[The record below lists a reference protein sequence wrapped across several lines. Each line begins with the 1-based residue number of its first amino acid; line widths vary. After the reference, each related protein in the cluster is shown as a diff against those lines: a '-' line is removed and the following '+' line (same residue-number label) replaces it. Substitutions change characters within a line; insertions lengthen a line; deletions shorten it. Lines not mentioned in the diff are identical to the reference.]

1 MSEVISKAQENC
13 KAGPRLLTR
22 QHSLLPLVH
31 PSVSILVKYW
41 QNRTFRK
48 LWNCSKSFREDQFKC
63 EELQNWLI
71 SKRLGWVVACTSHEL
86 TEQLNL
92 IIYVALLIKCLDGTE
107 CLWLLFRQR
116 MIGVIKEKI
125 LLLGFFGRPSPHFY
139 VPGGKREESTFW
151 GSNHKTMI

>member
-1 MSEVISKAQENC
+1 M
-13 KAGPRLLTR
+13 
-22 QHSLLPLVH
+22 H
-31 PSVSILVKYW
+31 PSASILVQHW

-48 LWNCSKSFREDQFKC
+48 LWNCSKSFREDQFKS

-71 SKRLGWVVACTSHEL
+71 KRSGCVMACTSREL

-92 IIYVALLIKCLDGTE
+92 IIYMALLIKCLGGIE

-116 MIGVIKEKI
+116 IIGVIKEKI
-125 LLLGFFGRPSPHFY
+125 LLLVFFGRTSPHFY

-151 GSNHKTMI
+151 GSDCKPMI